1 MIEVKKVLLIGV
13 LVLVAGL
20 ILIIGG
26 VTFLGEEF
34 KGGHAYN
41 YEDGTV
47 NWIQAHTEANIP
59 TTVAGIV
66 VLVVG
71 GYLIFTAGE
80 ISPKKFKGG
89 T

>member
-1 MIEVKKVLLIGV
+1 MKKVLLIGV
-13 LVLVAGL
+13 LVLIVGL
-20 ILIIGG
+20 ILIAGG
-26 VTFLGEEF
+26 VTFLGEEV
-34 KGGHAYN
+34 KGGFAYN
-41 YEDGTV
+41 FEDEAV
-47 NWIQAHTEANIP
+47 HWIQAHTEANIP

-71 GYLIFTAGE
+71 GYLIFTSGE